1 MVKIKKDER
10 KLLIITY
17 LLCILLFLNLA
28 ILKDPIDYRAL
39 IMGGIVCVLI
49 GVSHLVIRK
58 FYPDGDKFLLI
69 FSCILS
75 EVGIAT
81 IYSINEADAIKQIMW
96 FVAGIIM
103 YVLTVVLLPDMTKL
117 AKLKKV
123 YLIAT
128 VILMP
133 LAFIYGKIT
142 GNAINGA
149 YNWISLGFISIQPSE
164 FAKITLVLYLGAV
177 LKDFDLSKSG
187 KEHIKS
193 LIEPAIV
200 VVYCIGLLVLQRDL
214 GSALL
219 FFGVSI
225 SILYVATSKK
235 KYIFTCI
242 GLFAMGGAI
251 AYKLFSHVRQRIS
264 IWQNPWKDP
273 SNEGFQVVEGLYSI
287 SSGGMLGSGLGQGY
301 PNFVPFASTDYIFA
315 AICEQFGMVFG
326 IGIMVIFFL
335 FFYRGIR
342 VAFITTNRFSQ
353 IIAVG
358 LSVMIACQCL
368 VIISGIFAIIPLTG
382 ITLPFISYGGSS
394 MISTFFLLGILQKIS
409 EEG

>member
-142 GNAINGA
+142 
-149 YNWISLGFISIQPSE
+149 
-164 FAKITLVLYLGAV
+164 
-177 LKDFDLSKSG
+177 
-187 KEHIKS
+187 
-193 LIEPAIV
+193 
-200 VVYCIGLLVLQRDL
+200 
-214 GSALL
+214 
-219 FFGVSI
+219 
-225 SILYVATSKK
+225 
-235 KYIFTCI
+235 
-242 GLFAMGGAI
+242 
-251 AYKLFSHVRQRIS
+251 
-264 IWQNPWKDP
+264 
-273 SNEGFQVVEGLYSI
+273 
-287 SSGGMLGSGLGQGY
+287 
-301 PNFVPFASTDYIFA
+301 
-315 AICEQFGMVFG
+315 
-326 IGIMVIFFL
+326 
-335 FFYRGIR
+335 
-342 VAFITTNRFSQ
+342 
-353 IIAVG
+353 
-358 LSVMIACQCL
+358 
-368 VIISGIFAIIPLTG
+368 
-382 ITLPFISYGGSS
+382 
-394 MISTFFLLGILQKIS
+394 
-409 EEG
+409 